1 MSKSQI
7 TEGVVVRIEHELA
20 ALVQEIA
27 EMCVPA
33 RRGMTE
39 LRLRRSLIFG
49 RMGDGA
55 VRIDIYEKWGRLER
69 EIQMEVRDH
78 TFKPGYV
85 YGAQKFWAP
94 QEPRGGGAGEVLGV
108 QQFLS
113 EISAGLIRE
122 IRADLEP
129 PDESA

>member
-7 TEGVVVRIEHELA
+7 TEGIVVRIEHELA

-27 EMCVPA
+27 EICVPA

-39 LRLRRSLIFG
+39 LRLRRSLSFG
-49 RMGDGA
+49 RPSDFIW
-55 VRIDIYEKWGRLER
+55 IDIREEPDRLGQCFR
-69 EIQMEVRDH
+69 MEVRDM
-78 TFKPGYV
+78 TFEPGYV
-85 YGAQKFWAP
+85 YTLQKIWAP
-94 QEPRGGGAGEVLGV
+94 HEIRGGGAGEVLSIV
-108 QQFLS
+108 RFLS
-113 EISAGLIRE
+113 EISADLLRE